1 MAPIN
6 AEDYG
11 SGDLDK
17 HFARMTSLRIDTSK
31 PTGMAS
37 RALEALGI
45 ADDDL
50 LKDADDGGKED
61 LFEVR
66 RPSTPCS
73 CPSSPCA
80 QGLESAAHTGA
91 RLGRRQGLPQQAQ
104 AQSGVSAQRCLCRSC
119 RHHGQLCEHP
129 DN

>member
-1 MAPIN
+1 MQRTTAAGEDTSLCLSVSSWPQMAPIN

-45 ADDDL
+45 ADDDI

-66 RPSTPCS
+66 RLAFRPP
-73 CPSSPCA
+73 
-80 QGLESAAHTGA
+80 
-91 RLGRRQGLPQQAQ
+91 
-104 AQSGVSAQRCLCRSC
+104 
-119 RHHGQLCEHP
+119 
-129 DN
+129 